1 MMESRWLIVTSQLVK
16 TTATDRVKNLSQ
28 SIQKGLTLGKQ
39 YVVLLDKLAG
49 TDDQQELLT
58 AMQALAN
65 FDLSNAFV
73 KFPQHYQTADYY
85 LIFMYRL
92 LSMNQVKGVSLH
104 ENPTDH
110 QMMMQMDNFG
120 DKVQFKFELDKEH
133 GGAFFAE
140 QENHEPLFYIDP
152 AKNALRFANRALVNF
167 FIVRGMK
174 QFSDLDLAAAVKPLI
189 AFAHILE
196 NDLNFAI
203 DLGILNPANDYRAQI
218 AQPELNLQVI
228 DKLFIKTADAN
239 YMLMN
244 LPQNNGAKL
253 ALEHGITLILGFQAD
268 DYAKQWAFR
277 VTDAEE
283 QVSFFDVL
291 LHYSLIRDWY
301 LENRSALAVKT
312 DPLVLTD

>member
-1 MMESRWLIVTSQLVK
+1 MESRWLIVTSQLVK
-16 TTATDRVKNLSQ
+16 ATATDRVKNLSQ
-28 SIQKGLTLGKQ
+28 SIKKGLSTGKE

-49 TDDQQELLT
+49 TDDQHELLT
-58 AMQALAN
+58 AMQALAQ

-73 KFPQHYQTADYY
+73 KFPQHYQKADYY
-85 LIFMYRL
+85 LLFMYRL
-92 LSMNQVKGVSLH
+92 LAMNQVKGVELH
-104 ENPTDH
+104 ENPANH
-110 QMMMQMDNFG
+110 QMLMQMDNLG
-120 DKVQFKFELDKEH
+120 DKIQFKFELDKEH
-133 GGAFFAE
+133 GGAFFSE

-152 AKNALRFANRALVNF
+152 AKKAMRFANRALVNF
-167 FIVRGMK
+167 FVVRGMK
-174 QFSDLDLAAAVKPLI
+174 KFSDLDLAAAVKPLI

-196 NDLNFAI
+196 NELDFAI
-203 DLGILNPANDYRAQI
+203 DLGILNPDNDYRAQL
-218 AQPELNLQVI
+218 AQPELDLQVI

-239 YMLMN
+239 YMLIN

-253 ALEHGITLILGFQAD
+253 ALEHGVTLILGFQAD
-268 DYAKQWAFR
+268 DYAKQWAFQ
-277 VTDAEE
+277 VNDDDE